1 MLSSVCQ
8 VAHLNEKQASMWT
21 WHMAAS
27 PSFCMFCIVLSCSKP
42 GGFMLI
48 SEEETWEPW
57 PKSMHTVHK
66 PKDRSAPAK
75 FGNAGC
81 HGCIS
86 NPIEPAHSIWKT
98 LLALEK
104 LHLKSTTRG
113 ASTHSHVI
121 IYCIPLYRLIPVLS
135 FSYLYTWNLH
145 CILLGLCKMP
155 RHLHQG
161 WSMFKFRLPWHRC
174 LTCALGPLGS

>member
-8 VAHLNEKQASMWT
+8 VAHLNDKQASMWT
-21 WHMAAS
+21 WHMVAS

-113 ASTHSHVI
+113 ASTHSHVYI
-121 IYCIPLYRLIPVLS
+121 VYLLYRLILVLS